1 MTKKKIRNFEVW
13 ENFKLETDPDER
25 QKLKNDIVELYLPF
39 VIDLAEKM
47 ERKLNHHLS
56 TEELTSF
63 GIDGLYI
70 AIDKFDIYRE
80 IEFKTYSNR
89 RIKGSMIDN
98 IRKED
103 IIPRSVRINNNII
116 EKARSKIESEKGRK
130 AYQNELLEEIG
141 VKEQDFLVHN
151 KKYNPAI
158 FSSLNGI
165 KTSENSNNEE
175 FSQDSNS
182 NLIDKDSILPDNE
195 LRRKEFFN
203 KLMGRN
209 FSRIE
214 QKIIYYYYYE
224 KLTMEQIAKTLK
236 LSESRVS
243 QMHKSLLPRLKQK
256 IERNPE
262 YFSND
267 IFSFINSCDK
277 KQSLFK

>member
-277 KQSLFK
+277 RQSLFK